1 MHESVRLLRPLAL
14 LLFLSPACGRG
25 SAEPQGAS
33 VPASAPASA
42 AAPPRAVIRG
52 FVMAAPETIRLSP
65 DLHSEHWMEPT
76 VDYPSFE
83 IARDS
88 IGAITRRSVKPNQ
101 RTVRLS
107 GGPARFKYLFAADS
121 VDGWAFHVTVADTSE
136 CPDSRIEDAL
146 QAAGWAWADGYS
158 ADGTDGSVM
167 GFVTKTVPVRGR
179 GSMGRRRRFRLDL
192 RSGAGMR
199 GHGHL
204 CAETERRRAEV
215 VGGGATG

>member
-1 MHESVRLLRPLAL
+1 MHECVRLLRPLAL

-52 FVMAAPETIRLSP
+52 FVLAAPETIRLSP
-65 DLHSEHWMEPT
+65 DLDSEHRMEPT

-167 GFVTKTVPVRGR
+167 GFVTKRFLCVVEGRWDGGDDSDSTYVPEPGCEVTVTCVP
-179 GSMGRRRRFRLDL
+179 RRSDD
-192 RSGAGMR
+192 
-199 GHGHL
+199 
-204 CAETERRRAEV
+204 V
-215 VGGGATG
+215 PKW